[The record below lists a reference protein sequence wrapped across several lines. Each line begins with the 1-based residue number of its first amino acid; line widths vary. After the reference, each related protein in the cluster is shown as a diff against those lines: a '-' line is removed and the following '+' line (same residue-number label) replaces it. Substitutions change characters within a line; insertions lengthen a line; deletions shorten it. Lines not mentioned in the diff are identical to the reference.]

1 MDILEFK
8 ISSKLQIWPYIN
20 GIDILTKANDG
31 YMGMEA
37 DEFFPLNGKNFFTL
51 KSDLILG
58 ICNCGCQGCYDY
70 VVQIKYMT
78 SDIVVLY
85 DYQTEKIYSINLTQY
100 KAAICACQNEYKDF
114 VKRGWK
120 TVQTEIKKR
129 LFNYIYDLLEYSETS
144 DGLKFCGIA
153 DNSSTSRVIV
163 NYGKGDTVRQFVIDE
178 WMYDDDCFCGY
189 DYDYRPDP
197 NIDVPLCKRRIASGH
212 LGQKNEWFKRIKLF
226 EQVTLKNNPD
236 VLNLALDIAIS
247 NLTKDMPHL
256 LKSIRVALLC
266 NSDNAKIV
274 SLLQEED
281 VRYELL
287 LSYCDD
293 NVSDWSQIERAI
305 CKIRGLQKML
315 LPWLIKNNKT
325 ENYINKWLSG
335 TLTAEVMN
343 AIDLETRGMP
353 TPALI
358 SRALDIA
365 VKAHEE
371 QVDKGGNPYI
381 WHPVR
386 VALHSHSDEEKIAAL
401 LHDVIEDTS
410 VTMDDLAKAGF
421 SEKVLDAIQCLTKKE
436 GEEYMDF
443 IQRVSGNEIAAK
455 VKIQDLNDNMDVS
468 RLNGRKPSKMDT
480 YKQALDYLTEH
491 QNY

>member
-1 MDILEFK
+1 MFP
-8 ISSKLQIWPYIN
+8 SAN
-20 GIDILTKANDG
+20 GALPPG
-31 YMGMEA
+31 
-37 DEFFPLNGKNFFTL
+37 FLGK
-51 KSDLILG
+51 
-58 ICNCGCQGCYDY
+58 
-70 VVQIKYMT
+70 
-78 SDIVVLY
+78 
-85 DYQTEKIYSINLTQY
+85 
-100 KAAICACQNEYKDF
+100 
-114 VKRGWK
+114 
-120 TVQTEIKKR
+120 
-129 LFNYIYDLLEYSETS
+129 
-144 DGLKFCGIA
+144 
-153 DNSSTSRVIV
+153 
-163 NYGKGDTVRQFVIDE
+163 
-178 WMYDDDCFCGY
+178 
-189 DYDYRPDP
+189 
-197 NIDVPLCKRRIASGH
+197 
-212 LGQKNEWFKRIKLF
+212 KNEWFKRIKLF

-410 VTMDDLAKAGF
+410 VTMADLAKAGF

-468 RLNGRKPSKMDT
+468 RLNGRKPWKMDT

>member
-8 ISSKLQIWPYIN
+8 ISSNLQIWPYVN
-20 GIDILTKANDG
+20 GVDILTKANDG

-37 DEFFPLNGKNFFTL
+37 DEFFPLNGKNFFTPKGNL
-51 KSDLILG
+51 VLG

-70 VVQIKYMT
+70 VVQIKYLT

-120 TVQTEIKKR
+120 AVHAEIKKR
-129 LFNYIYDLLEYSETS
+129 LFNYIYDQLEYSETS
-144 DGLKFCGIA
+144 DGLKFCGITN
-153 DNSSTSRVIV
+153 NSSTSRVIV
-163 NYGKGDTVRQFVIDE
+163 NYGKDDNVRQFAIDE
-178 WMYDDDCFCGY
+178 WVYDDCSCGY

-197 NIDVPLCKRRIASGH
+197 DIDDPLYERCIGSGF
-212 LGQKNEWFKRIKLF
+212 LCLKNEWRKRIKLF
-226 EQVTLKNNPD
+226 EQVTLKDNPD
-236 VLNLALDIAIS
+236 ILNLALDIAIS
-247 NLTKDMPHL
+247 NLTKDIPHL
-256 LKSIRVALLC
+256 MKSIYVALLC
-266 NSDNAKIV
+266 SSDNAKIV

-281 VRYELL
+281 IKYELL

-315 LPWLIKNNKT
+315 LPWLIQNDKT
-325 ENYINKWLSG
+325 ENYIGKWLSG
-335 TLTAEVMN
+335 TLTAEVMM
-343 AIDLETRGMP
+343 AIDQETKMQYVPG
-353 TPALI
+353 LI
-358 SRALDIA
+358 SKALSIA
-365 VKAHEE
+365 VEAHKE

-386 VALHSHSDEEKIAAL
+386 VALHCHSDEEKIVAL

-410 VTMDDLAKAGF
+410 VTMSDLAKVGF
-421 SEKVLDAIQCLTKKE
+421 SEKVLDAIRCMTKKE

-443 IQRVSGNEIAAK
+443 IQRLSNNAIAVN
-455 VKIQDLNDNMDVS
+455 VKIQDLKDNMDIS
-468 RLNGRKPSKMDT
+468 RLNGKKPWKLDT
-480 YKQALDYLTEH
+480 YKQALDYLTKH
-491 QNY
+491 RAP

>member
-1 MDILEFK
+1 
-8 ISSKLQIWPYIN
+8 
-20 GIDILTKANDG
+20 
-31 YMGMEA
+31 
-37 DEFFPLNGKNFFTL
+37 
-51 KSDLILG
+51 
-58 ICNCGCQGCYDY
+58 
-70 VVQIKYMT
+70 
-78 SDIVVLY
+78 
-85 DYQTEKIYSINLTQY
+85 
-100 KAAICACQNEYKDF
+100 
-114 VKRGWK
+114 
-120 TVQTEIKKR
+120 
-129 LFNYIYDLLEYSETS
+129 
-144 DGLKFCGIA
+144 
-153 DNSSTSRVIV
+153 
-163 NYGKGDTVRQFVIDE
+163 
-178 WMYDDDCFCGY
+178 
-189 DYDYRPDP
+189 
-197 NIDVPLCKRRIASGH
+197 
-212 LGQKNEWFKRIKLF
+212 
-226 EQVTLKNNPD
+226 
-236 VLNLALDIAIS
+236 
-247 NLTKDMPHL
+247 
-256 LKSIRVALLC
+256 
-266 NSDNAKIV
+266 
-274 SLLQEED
+274 
-281 VRYELL
+281 
-287 LSYCDD
+287 
-293 NVSDWSQIERAI
+293 
-305 CKIRGLQKML
+305 ML